1 MLTPEK
7 IHFNTKEKFFLC
19 FSVHLILP
27 THLAQP
33 SKKPRHACPKKQFF
47 KTVIVSYNY

>member
-7 IHFNTKEKFFLC
+7 IHSQTKEKSILC
-19 FSVHLILP
+19 FYVHLILP
-27 THLAQP
+27 THLAQA

-47 KTVIVSYNY
+47 KTTIVSYNY